1 MNWIDILL
9 ILVFITSVILGY
21 YRGFLLSFISLVSWT
36 GSLVLAFLF
45 YPYTEKA
52 LTKLFHPGAWSLPL
66 AFIITALIARILIGI
81 LARLIYRYVPE
92 NINRS
97 WGNRIFG
104 IIPGA
109 INGWLYCI
117 ILSALLLALPI
128 QNNLTKNTRES
139 RLASQFSVQSE
150 WANQKL
156 APVFDDAVRQTINSL
171 TINENSKESV
181 DLSFTYNKG
190 VARPSLES
198 SMLDMVNKERTLR
211 GFKPLKLDIE
221 MTQVA
226 RAQSQDMLRRGYFSH
241 FNPEGKDPFDRMRS
255 AGVSF
260 HAAGENLALAQTLE
274 IAHRNLMNSPGHRAN
289 ILNPSYGRL
298 GIGVIDAG
306 FYGLMISQEFRD

>member
-9 ILVFITSVILGY
+9 ILVFISSAILGY
-21 YRGFLLSFISLVSWT
+21 YRGFILSFISLISWT
-36 GSLVLAFLF
+36 GSLVLAYLF
-45 YPYTEKA
+45 YPYTELA
-52 LTKLFHPGAWSLPL
+52 LSKLFSTGAWSLPL
-66 AFIITALIARILIGI
+66 SFIITALIARVLIGI
-81 LARLIYRYVPE
+81 LARIIYRILPE
-92 NINRS
+92 TANRF

-128 QNNLTKNTRES
+128 QNSLTRATRES
-139 RLASQFSVQSE
+139 KLASQFSVQSE

-156 APVFDDAVRQTINSL
+156 APVFDIAVRKTINSL
-171 TINENSKESV
+171 TISEGSKESV
-181 DLSFTYNKG
+181 VLSFTYKNG
-190 VARPSLES
+190 VVKPSLES
-198 SMLDMVNKERTLR
+198 DMLDMVNKERSKR
-211 GFKPLKLDIE
+211 GLKPLKADIE

-226 RAQSQDMLRRGYFSH
+226 RAQSQDMLHRGYFSH

-260 HAAGENLALAQTLE
+260 KAAGENLALAQTLE

-289 ILNPSYGRL
+289 ILNASYGRL
-298 GIGVIDAG
+298 GIGIIDAG